1 MITRTVMIHHID
13 LKYDK
18 QKLISEFDS
27 TSKTLHRPSKE
38 KSKSW
43 FSEQEAWETAT
54 LEGQCEETERIRLK
68 LEKIFNVPVVAK
80 FFKLKEGEAIPPHVD
95 HGHRAAINIILSDD
109 PAPIK
114 YRGEDEVFYECAI
127 LNVAKRHEVL
137 SGAERKMIKYQ
148 IGRLFFDDVIQL
160 YNQKK

>member
-1 MITRTVMIHHID
+1 MIKHID

-18 QKLISEFDS
+18 QKLIEEFDS
-27 TSKTLHRPSKE
+27 TKKTLHRPSKE

-43 FSEQEAWETAT
+43 FSEQESWRTAT
-54 LEGQCEETERIRLK
+54 VEGQCEETERIRVE
-68 LEKIFNVPVVAK
+68 LEKTFEVPVTAK
-80 FFKLKEGEAIPPHVD
+80 FFKLEEGEGIPPHVD

-114 YRGEDEVFYECAI
+114 YRGEEEVFYECAI

-137 SGAERKMIKYQ
+137 PGAERKMIKFQ
-148 IGRLFFDDVIQL
+148 LGRLFFDDVIQM
-160 YNQKK
+160 YSQKKIFD

>member
-1 MITRTVMIHHID
+1 MIKHID

-18 QKLISEFDS
+18 QKLIEEFDS
-27 TSKTLHRPSKE
+27 TKKTLHRPSKE

-43 FSEQEAWETAT
+43 FSEQESWRTAT
-54 LEGQCEETERIRLK
+54 VEGQCEETERIRVE
-68 LEKIFNVPVVAK
+68 LEKTFEVPVTAK
-80 FFKLKEGEAIPPHVD
+80 FFKLEEGEGIPPHVD

-109 PAPIK
+109 PAPIR
-114 YRGEDEVFYECAI
+114 YRGEEEVFYECAI

-137 SGAERKMIKYQ
+137 PGAERKMIKYQ

-160 YNQKK
+160 YNQKKISD

>member
-1 MITRTVMIHHID
+1 MIKHID

-18 QKLISEFDS
+18 QKLIEEFDS
-27 TSKTLHRPSKE
+27 TKKTLHRPSKE

-43 FSEQEAWETAT
+43 FSEQESWRTAT
-54 LEGQCEETERIRLK
+54 VEGQCEETERIRVE
-68 LEKIFNVPVVAK
+68 LEKTFEVPVTAK
-80 FFKLKEGEAIPPHVD
+80 FFKLEEGEGIPPHVD

-109 PAPIK
+109 PAPIR
-114 YRGEDEVFYECAI
+114 YRGEEEVFYECAI

-137 SGAERKMIKYQ
+137 PGAERKMIKYQ

-160 YNQKK
+160 YSQKKISD